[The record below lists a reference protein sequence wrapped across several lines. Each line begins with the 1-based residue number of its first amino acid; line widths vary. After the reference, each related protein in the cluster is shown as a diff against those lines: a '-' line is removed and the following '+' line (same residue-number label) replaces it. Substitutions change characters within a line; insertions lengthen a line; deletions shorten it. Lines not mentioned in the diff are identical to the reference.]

1 MFESVLSEFY
11 WSSIINSV
19 SKLPKETVFGVAA
32 AYTVIHIHGRHCDM
46 KVKVAEAEARKA
58 EAEAE
63 LAKIQTFTVKD

>member
-1 MFESVLSEFY
+1 MFEGLFADYY
-11 WSSIINSV
+11 WSSAIGSL
-19 SKLPKETVFGVAA
+19 SKLPKEAIIGGAA
-32 AYTVIHIHGRHCDM
+32 ALAAVQMHKQHCNM